1 MQPGDVITVDLYQ
14 AKNGTLAGRTG
25 KFVLADGTVLGKGD
39 LGADGPSQC
48 DKDFVPGGNRSAAF
62 RTDGRKEDDQ
72 QRVGSR
78 KRSVDAKSI

>member
-14 AKNGTLAGRTG
+14 AKNGTLTGHTG
-25 KFVLADGTVLGKGD
+25 KFVLADGTVLDKGD

-48 DKDFVPGGNRSAAF
+48 DKDFVPGGNQSAACRPDR
-62 RTDGRKEDDQ
+62 RTEDDQ